1 MAVELWESNTIPEGI
16 HARVLRHNARQRP
29 PSSIEVPAKRDV
41 IFSAI
46 GGAGEAGNV
55 GGDGQSGMDGIDGRP
70 ATREIDATVR
80 PFLIIRPIRS
90 NTIAILRSTSAYAD
104 VRIAWYRRRERWRVG
119 NLSLLLI
126 CSHRH
131 HQ

>member
-1 MAVELWESNTIPEGI
+1 MAVELWESDTIPEGI

-41 IFSAI
+41 MFSAI
-46 GGAGEAGNV
+46 GGAGEARNV

-80 PFLIIRPIRS
+80 PFFNNSS
-90 NTIAILRSTSAYAD
+90 N
-104 VRIAWYRRRERWRVG
+104 
-119 NLSLLLI
+119 SLECDCLFTEYFCI
-126 CSHRH
+126 C
-131 HQ
+131 